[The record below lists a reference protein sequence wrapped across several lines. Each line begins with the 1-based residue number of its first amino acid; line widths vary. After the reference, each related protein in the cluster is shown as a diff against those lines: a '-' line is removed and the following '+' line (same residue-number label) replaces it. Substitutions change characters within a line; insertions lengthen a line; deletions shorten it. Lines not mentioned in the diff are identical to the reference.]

1 MPDVR
6 RKVEEDRGLLKKIQL
21 IIPGYRGY
29 RIREDLR
36 DSDKIMRLELA
47 KRLALQRDQ
56 LEESRADLLA
66 AMPMAKEVTS
76 LGGVINQYKK
86 VEGLVKYS
94 ESGYSGFV
102 TDVRFDIDELNRIYD
117 YDYSVLENVQFIDE
131 AIGVLKGALDEE
143 DEVKIKQSIKDVK
156 KRLTGLEDKW
166 KKRIAIIQGTEL

>member
-56 LEESRADLLA
+56 LEESRKDLVE
-66 AMPMAKEVTS
+66 AMPMAKEVTT

-86 VEGLVKYS
+86 VEGLVKFS
-94 ESGYSGFV
+94 ETGYSGLV

-117 YDYSVLENVQFIDE
+117 YDYSVLENVHFIDQ
-131 AIGVLKGALDEE
+131 AIGDFKGALAAE
-143 DEVKIKQSIKDVK
+143 DEKGTKASIKDIK

-166 KKRIAIIQGTEL
+166 EKRIAIIQGTEL

>member
-47 KRLALQRDQ
+47 KRLALQRDE
-56 LEESRADLLA
+56 LEDCRKDLLE
-66 AMPMAKEVTS
+66 AMPMAKEVST
-76 LGGVINQYKK
+76 LGGIINQYKK
-86 VEGLVKYS
+86 VEGLVRFS
-94 ESGYSGFV
+94 ETGYSGLV

-117 YDYSVLENVQFIDE
+117 YDYSVLENVQFIDQ
-131 AIGVLKGALDEE
+131 AIGDLKGALAAE
-143 DEVKIKQSIKDVK
+143 DEKATKASIKDVK

-166 KKRIAIIQGTEL
+166 EKRIAMIQGTGL